1 MISPVELHRILAE
14 WRVRLHRAKEI
25 LQPPTWTE
33 KDWRQFS
40 QALALM
46 VRDHGRS
53 WIIDPN
59 VYWDLRW
66 NLQDGGELVCQI
78 EHIPGEKTSLV
89 VAQNGGFAES
99 VGSYTW
105 LWAEFNME
113 GGFARDPYWVEGTWK
128 DALTAFLL
136 PLDRQSAYLL
146 AGRAETPDSLLLQ
159 DGARPNDGNTLQLMP
174 GMKESAPAASEEI
187 SVEKN
192 GTHPTESNPPAPSE
206 TPQEKP
212 TEAVAEP
219 LAPPIQEPKEEKSG
233 ESVSPRIDTPAP
245 FAIRWGMPQ
254 KLTWKD
260 TDELAYALID
270 AHPDQ
275 DPLKLSFPKLHK
287 LIIALED
294 FGDDPE
300 KSSESI
306 LESIQMAWYEEV
318 K

>member
-1 MISPVELHRILAE
+1 MISPVELSRIFAE
-14 WRVRLHRAKEI
+14 WRVRLHRAKDI
-25 LQPPTWTE
+25 LQPPTWNE
-33 KDWRQFS
+33 KEWRQFS

-78 EHIPGEKTSLV
+78 EHVPDEKTSLV
-89 VAQNGGFAES
+89 VAQNGGFAGA

-105 LWAEFNME
+105 LWAEFNMD
-113 GGFARDPYWVEGTWK
+113 GTFARDPYWVEGTWK

-146 AGRAETPDSLLLQ
+146 AGRAETPQALLLQ
-159 DGARPNDGNTLQLMP
+159 EGARPNDQNSLPLLP
-174 GMKESAPAASEEI
+174 GISENGHATPHDY
-187 SVEKN
+187 STDKN
-192 GTHPTESNPPAPSE
+192 GNGHSHHPFGASTPEPQHDVTTETLVE
-206 TPQEKP
+206 T
-212 TEAVAEP
+212 
-219 LAPPIQEPKEEKSG
+219 APPSPESSPEKTL
-233 ESVSPRIDTPAP
+233 EVIRPRIDTPAP
-245 FAIRWGMPQ
+245 FAIRWGMLQ

-260 TDELAYALID
+260 TDEIAYSLID
-270 AHPDQ
+270 AFPDQ

-287 LIIALED
+287 MVVELED